1 MGKIQ
6 IPSSTVG
13 IDRRR
18 FSAQL
23 LVASLPGALVSRPS
37 HAAPAVPEGSW
48 TSKFADVRGLRM
60 HFVEQGSGPL
70 VLLCHGFPELWFSW
84 RHQIPA
90 LADSG
95 YRVVAPDLR
104 GYGATGGS
112 ESLTDYSIK
121 ELVADLT
128 ALLDALGEK
137 TCVIVGHDFGAVL
150 TWNAVLL
157 APDRFKA
164 MAALSVPYNQRRD
177 TRPIAGIQR
186 AVGGNFNY
194 ILYFQEPG
202 VAERELEPDM
212 ERFLRTFYHHA
223 SAEGTAQRMRLASWT
238 SRAKLMETLVAPP
251 AKLRWLP
258 EDALRYYVES
268 FRSSGLTGPLN
279 WYRNLDNNWEQM
291 SAFKGANIGH
301 PALFIVGTDDPVL
314 RSTQANYQAM
324 TSTVP
329 GLRRS
334 VVLPGCGHWIQQEC
348 PVDVNR
354 ELLAFLAQV
363 AR

>member
-1 MGKIQ
+1 MSR
-6 IPSSTVG
+6 IPISSPIFS

-23 LVASLPGALVSRPS
+23 LVASLPGALASSPA
-37 HAAPAVPEGSW
+37 HAAPVVPAGSW
-48 TSKFADVRGLRM
+48 TSKFVDVRGLRM
-60 HFVEQGSGPL
+60 HYVEQGSGPL
-70 VLLCHGFPELWFSW
+70 VLLCHGFPELWYSW

-90 LADSG
+90 LADAG
-95 YRVVAPDLR
+95 YRVVSPDLR

-112 ESLTDYSIK
+112 QSLTDYSIK

-128 ALLDALGEK
+128 ALLDALGER

-177 TRPIAGIQR
+177 TRPIDGIRR

-212 ERFLRTFYHHA
+212 ELFLRTFYHHA
-223 SAEGTAQRMRLASWT
+223 SAEGTAQRMRLASR
-238 SRAKLMETLVAPP
+238 SNRSKLMETLVAPP
-251 AKLRWLP
+251 TQLRWLP
-258 EDALRYYVES
+258 ADDLQYYVDS
-268 FRSSGLTGPLN
+268 FRASGLTGPLN

-291 SAFKGANIGH
+291 IAFKGAPITH
-301 PALFIVGTDDPVL
+301 PALFIVGSDDPVL
-314 RSTQANYQAM
+314 YSTQANYQAM

-334 VVLPGCGHWIQQEC
+334 VVLPGCGHWVQQEC
-348 PVDVNR
+348 PAEVNR
-354 ELLAFLAQV
+354 ELLAFLVQV